1 MITDLNASTTP
12 EVKDVTDALFSQLM
26 SVMGLMHPNW
36 VTRCLY
42 PFFFFPTRRMSRLL
56 VDLDRNI
63 AQYGWNVAINQ
74 FLLHFVTGVHLHGEK
89 TIPRN
94 GPLMV
99 VCNHPASYD
108 VVILAACI
116 QRDDL
121 KILASDI
128 PIVQMLPNI
137 AKHII
142 PVPYNIPARLQTVR
156 SAIQHL
162 KNNGVIL
169 LFPRG
174 NVEPDPAVS
183 PGAELCLSGWSPSI
197 ELFLRRVPQ
206 TISIVAIASGVLSVK
221 WFKNPLSRLW
231 KRYEQRQ
238 KVAEI
243 FQIAS
248 QLLTG
253 VKPTAKPMVSF
264 SPPLTITELGGESE
278 PDGVLVDS
286 LIAQARRL
294 LSTRPRILN

>member
-1 MITDLNASTTP
+1 MITDPKASITP
-12 EVKDVTDALFSQLM
+12 EIKDVTDALFSQLM
-26 SVMGLMHPNW
+26 SVMGLKHPNW

-42 PFFFFPTRRMSRLL
+42 PIFFFPTQRMSRLL

-63 AQYGWNVAINQ
+63 AENGWNLAVIQ
-74 FLLHFVTGVHLHGEK
+74 FQHHFVTSVHLHGEG
-89 TIPRN
+89 TIPKN

-137 AKHII
+137 AKHSI
-142 PVPYNIPARLQTVR
+142 PVPYNIPDRLQTVR

-162 KNNGVIL
+162 NNNGAIL

-174 NVEPDPAVS
+174 NVEPDPVVS
-183 PGAELCLSGWSPSI
+183 PGAEQSLSGWSPSI

-206 TISIVAIASGVLSVK
+206 TISVVAIASGVLSGK
-221 WFKNPLSRLW
+221 WFNNPLIKRW
-231 KRYEQRQ
+231 KKYEQRQ

-253 VKPTAKPMVSF
+253 VKPVATPTVSF
-264 SPPLTITELGGESE
+264 SSALTISDLGGWKTS
-278 PDGVLVDS
+278 DGTLLAS
-286 LIAQARRL
+286 LTTQARSL
-294 LSTRPRILN
+294 LSNHPHI